1 MITEE
6 LQSKIPAELAIE
18 LVEAPDDE
26 LVLRFRGTIEQAN
39 PGEFLDPL
47 LDRIHQEA
55 LRRGGARVTADFTEL
70 GFLNSSGI
78 KSLIKWVMKQMYLGE
93 DTRYGIRFLYSSR
106 ITWQVTSL
114 KAITNL
120 SRGTVLAEPV

>member
-1 MITEE
+1 MITQE
-6 LQSKIPAELAIE
+6 LQSKFPAELAIE
-18 LVEAPDDE
+18 LCEASHNG

-47 LDRIHQEA
+47 LDQIHQEA
-55 LRRGGARVTADFTEL
+55 LRRGRTLVTADFTQL

-93 DTRYGIRFLYSSR
+93 DTRYGIKFLYSSR